1 MTTDHLAIIS
11 HAQGYLARNLATE
24 IMYDLD
30 VSKPG
35 MGHRERRS
43 TGVIL

>member
-1 MTTDHLAIIS
+1 MTTDHLVIIS
-11 HAQGYLARNLATE
+11 HAQGYLAWSLAAE

-30 VSKPG
+30 VPKPG

-43 TGVIL
+43 TGIIL